1 MGEYYKQMLSD
12 YSDAI
17 EGQEVADEEIANL
30 GGMGATD
37 DDIVVKPSHYERYAI
52 EPINFI
58 MLNDM
63 EFWRGNIVKYVAR
76 AGFKAYPN
84 QTEVQS
90 EITDLRKVI
99 RYSEMRINQ
108 LQGRDPNAV

>member
-1 MGEYYKQMLSD
+1 MGTYYNEMLND
-12 YSDAI
+12 YSSAMAGQDA
-17 EGQEVADEEIANL
+17 ADEEIAKL
-30 GGMGATD
+30 GGIGASN
-37 DDIVVKPSHYERYAI
+37 DDIVVKPAHYERYAI

-76 AGFKAYPN
+76 AGFKLYPEQN
-84 QTEVQS
+84 NVQS